1 MNRLARENFNL
12 KTEHADLKTELAD
25 LKTELADLQSKFA
38 NFLKAVHAHYNDDW
52 SRNNVL
58 PFIKQLEPT
67 PSPPSSS
74 GAAEDIEKGLLNVN
88 VSASDPNCPVFLRAD

>member
-1 MNRLARENFNL
+1 MDRIVRDNSALQTEN
-12 KTEHADLKTELAD
+12 ADLKTQIAD
-25 LKTELADLQSKFA
+25 LKAEIADLRSTFAKFA
-38 NFLKAVHAHYNDDW
+38 NFLNTVHAHYNDDW

-74 GAAEDIEKGLLNVN
+74 GN
-88 VSASDPNCPVFLRAD
+88 PNQ